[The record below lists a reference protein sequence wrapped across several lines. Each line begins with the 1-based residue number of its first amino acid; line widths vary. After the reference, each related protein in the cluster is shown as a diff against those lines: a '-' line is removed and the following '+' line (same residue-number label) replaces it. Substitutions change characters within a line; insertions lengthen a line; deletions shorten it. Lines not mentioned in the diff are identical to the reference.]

1 MPYISSDQGDRAVRR
16 PDELAGDTSPQS
28 ADPNRPQTAVLRD
41 LERIDT
47 VARLMDAQFRL
58 PLVGTRIGLDGLI
71 GLVPGIGDVAVM
83 LPPLWM
89 IQRGWQHGAR
99 RRTLVRMT
107 MNSGID
113 LVIGAIPLVGDLFD
127 IGYKANLRNATLLR
141 GDLTRASSAD

>member
-1 MPYISSDQGDRAVRR
+1 MPYISSDLGVRAVRR
-16 PDELAGDTSPQS
+16 PDELAGDTSQQS

-71 GLVPGIGDVAVM
+71 GLIPGIGDVAVM
-83 LPPLWM
+83 LPSLWM

-107 MNSGID
+107 VNSGID

-127 IGYKANLRNATLLR
+127 IGYKANLRNAALLR
-141 GDLTRASSAD
+141 GDLTRANSAD